1 MAPRKRASRNR
12 AKADGENT
20 AVEKVECPPELGP
33 AAREEWERLAPLLLA
48 AGRLT
53 AMDRGPFAVY
63 CAAYASWLEAQVI
76 LQTYGAVLKSPNGH
90 PVQSPYVSIAA
101 RHVDVMT
108 RLASE
113 FGFTPARRNRL
124 PNASRHDPSF
134 LELTTM
140 EEIAA
145 GLPTLT

>member
-1 MAPRKRASRNR
+1 
-12 AKADGENT
+12 
-20 AVEKVECPPELGP
+20 
-33 AAREEWERLAPLLLA
+33 
-48 AGRLT
+48 
-53 AMDRGPFAVY
+53 MDRGPFAVY
-63 CAAYASWLEAQVI
+63 CAAYASWLEAQVV
-76 LQTYGAVLKSPNGH
+76 LQTYGAGFKSPNGH
-90 PVQSPYVSIAA
+90 LVQSPYVSIAA

-113 FGFTPARRNRL
+113 FGFTSASRNRL
-124 PNASRHDPSF
+124 PNTSRHDSSF